1 MGVAS
6 LASDELFAG
15 IVERGRV
22 RNTTADRAW
31 LRALLRAESV
41 LASAQAS
48 AGVIPTEAAAVI
60 VAVCG
65 RPQDFA
71 LATLARDTGLG
82 GNPVIP
88 LVSALRAR
96 VPKAYAPWVH
106 HGSTSQDILD
116 TAMMLVAKRSLD
128 VIGTDTD
135 AAAAAIDDLAGHYGT
150 APLMGRTLMQAAMPI
165 TFGAK
170 TAGWASG
177 LAAGRERISRVAAGL
192 PIQLGGPVGVVDLTD
207 DRRSAVAAAYARRL
221 GLVESSPWHTNR
233 VPIADL
239 AGALATLA
247 GVADKIARD
256 IVLLAQSEVREV
268 RENASGRGGSSS
280 MAHKH
285 NPIAAISASASARRA
300 PALAGQLFASMA
312 HEHERAAGAWHAEWV
327 PLIDLLR
334 TTGSAICWLAD
345 SLSHLEIDTEA
356 MAANIQRT
364 TDT

>member
-1 MGVAS
+1 
-6 LASDELFAG
+6 LPTDDLFAG

-22 RNTTADRAW
+22 RNATADRAW
-31 LRALLRAESV
+31 LRAMLRAESV

-48 AGVIPTEAAAVI
+48 AGVIPKDAAAAI
-60 VAVCG
+60 VAACA
-65 RPQDFA
+65 RPQDFT

-96 VPKAYAPWVH
+96 LPKAHARWVH
-106 HGSTSQDILD
+106 HDSTSQDILD

-135 AAAAAIDDLAGHYGT
+135 AATGAIDALAGHYGT
-150 APLMGRTLMQAAMPI
+150 APVMGRTLMQAAMPT

-170 TAGWASG
+170 TTGWLSG
-177 LAAGRERISRVAAGL
+177 LAAGRERISRVAASL
-192 PIQLGGPVGVVDLTD
+192 PIQLGGPVGIVDATD
-207 DRRSAVAAAYARRL
+207 DRRPAVAAAYARRL
-221 GLVESSPWHTNR
+221 GLVDAAPWHTNR

-247 GVADKIARD
+247 GVVDKVARD
-256 IVLLAQSEVREV
+256 IVLLAQSEVGEV
-268 RENASGRGGSSS
+268 RESASGRGGSSS

-334 TTGSAICWLAD
+334 TTGSSVCWLAD
-345 SLSHLEIDTEA
+345 SLTHLEIDTDA

>member
-1 MGVAS
+1 
-6 LASDELFAG
+6 LPTDELFAG

-22 RNTTADRAW
+22 RNATADRAW
-31 LRALLRAESV
+31 LRAMLRAESV

-48 AGVIPTEAAAVI
+48 AGVIPKDAAAAI
-60 VAVCG
+60 VAACG

-96 VPKAYAPWVH
+96 VPKAYSRWVH

-116 TAMMLVAKRSLD
+116 TATMLIAKRSLEM
-128 VIGTDTD
+128 IATDTD
-135 AAAAAIDDLAGHYGT
+135 AVAGAIDDLAGHYG
-150 APLMGRTLMQAAMPI
+150 AVPMMGRTLMQAAIPI

-170 TAGWASG
+170 TAGWRSG
-177 LAAGRERISRVAAGL
+177 LAAGRERITGVAAAL
-192 PIQLGGPVGVVDLTD
+192 PIQLGGPVGVVDAND
-207 DRRSAVAAAYARRL
+207 DRSSEVAATYARRL
-221 GLVESSPWHTNR
+221 GLVDSSPWHTNR

-256 IVLLAQSEVREV
+256 IVLLAQSEVGEV
-268 RENASGRGGSSS
+268 RESASGRGGSSS

-285 NPIAAISASASARRA
+285 NPVAAISASASARRA

-334 TTGSAICWLAD
+334 TTGSAVSWLAD
-345 SLSHLEIDTEA
+345 SLSHLEIDAEA
-356 MAANIQRT
+356 MAANVQRM
-364 TDT
+364 TDA

>member
-1 MGVAS
+1 M
-6 LASDELFAG
+6 
-15 IVERGRV
+15 
-22 RNTTADRAW
+22 
-31 LRALLRAESV
+31 
-41 LASAQAS
+41 
-48 AGVIPTEAAAVI
+48 
-60 VAVCG
+60 
-65 RPQDFA
+65 
-71 LATLARDTGLG
+71 
-82 GNPVIP
+82 
-88 LVSALRAR
+88 
-96 VPKAYAPWVH
+96 PKAYSRWVH

-135 AAAAAIDDLAGHYGT
+135 AVTDAIEDLAGHYGT
-150 APLMGRTLMQAAMPI
+150 APVMGRTLMQAAMPI

-170 TAGWASG
+170 ATGWVSG

-192 PIQLGGPVGVVDLTD
+192 PIQLGGPVGVFDGTD
-207 DRRSAVAAAYARRL
+207 DRTSAVAAAYARRL
-221 GLVESSPWHTNR
+221 GLVESPPWHTNR

-256 IVLLAQSEVREV
+256 IVLLAQSEVGEV

-300 PALAGQLFASMA
+300 PALAGQLFGSMA

-334 TTGSAICWLAD
+334 TTGSSICWLAD
-345 SLSHLEIDTEA
+345 SLSHLEIDTDA
-356 MAANIQRT
+356 MAANIART